1 MKCIASLILSF
12 IGKPKSFYIHC
23 LFIVSILALKLVLF
37 FIWFLVFF
45 LHNLIN
51 VYACLTANP
60 KTLLELS
67 FVYET
72 ILCPCCIERL
82 TTFPQQEKDPET
94 ANSYF
99 IIHMSSI
106 SFLQYPE
113 ISNCVWVHFSNYC
126 FSQEKGANILKF
138 PFFLKIIFL
147 PKHLKSKM
155 YKRTFITKRITKKYV
170 K

>member
-82 TTFPQQEKDPET
+82 TTFPQQEKYPET
-94 ANSYF
+94 AYSDF

-138 PFFLKIIFL
+138 PFFFKLFFYQNISKAKCI
-147 PKHLKSKM
+147 KEHLLQNESQKNM
-155 YKRTFITKRITKKYV
+155 
-170 K
+170 